1 MANRV
6 WQHYWLKKQPQW
18 MSITFK
24 AIQKIGRS
32 LFLPPAVSLEY
43 RQWRER
49 FILQRFW
56 LSIGLAVVYV
66 TIFGVA
72 IFYERFVNP
81 ENWLSYL
88 KQDNMTHMAEPVRQ
102 YWIWHEVLTF
112 GLLGLLILFRN
123 SVWGRKY
130 SSLLI
135 VLFPW
140 AVSFIPSMLLG
151 AYFSIPNG
159 PDTTMFM
166 MQVAIAPIHWRLH
179 LFAQVIPI
187 LFFFIVYPLIGL
199 TTWGSH
205 SIYSFSSTVSI
216 ILICIV
222 CEVGVYLYEQS
233 KQSELESN
241 RRLQLC
247 IHSITHDLRTP
258 VMGSL
263 MLLEAIQKYTPAD
276 QPVQIPPAE
285 MSHLIQG
292 YDRLLGL
299 MNTLLDNQTLSH
311 SELILN
317 IQPTN
322 LQAII
327 ATILQDFHPALIKKN
342 IQVNNRIPTDL
353 PTLNIDDRQ
362 IWRVLCNL
370 ISNALN
376 HNPPGLLITLDATVL
391 PPTSGQPLPW
401 LKVIVQDNG
410 VGIAPHQRQ
419 VIFEPYT
426 RAQQTQYQPGLGLGL
441 YICRQVILAHG
452 GKIGCKHLDRGTI
465 FWFTLPTCHF

>member
-1 MANRV
+1 MTNKVLRND
-6 WQHYWLKKQPQW
+6 WLKQSSQW
-18 MSITFK
+18 FSILLKTLQK
-24 AIQKIGRS
+24 AIRS
-32 LFLPPAVSLEY
+32 LFFPPAVSLEY
-43 RQWRER
+43 RGWRER
-49 FILQRFW
+49 FIFQKFW
-56 LSIGLAVVYV
+56 FTIRLAVVYI

-72 IFYERFVNP
+72 NFYEKFVNP

-88 KQDNMTHMAEPVRQ
+88 KQDNMTYMVEPVRQ

-151 AYFSIPNG
+151 TYFSIPIG
-159 PDTTMFM
+159 PDTTIFL

-179 LFAQVIPI
+179 LVAQIVPI

-199 TTWGSH
+199 DKWGSH
-205 SIYSFSSTVSI
+205 SIYSFSGTVSI
-216 ILICIV
+216 ILICVV
-222 CEVGVYLYEQS
+222 CELGVYLYEQS
-233 KQSELESN
+233 KQSELEAN

-247 IHSITHDLRTP
+247 VHSITHDLRTP

-263 MLLEAIQKYTPAD
+263 MLLEAMQKTTPAD

-299 MNTLLDNQTLSH
+299 MNTLLDNQTLSQ
-311 SELILN
+311 SEIVLN
-317 IQPTN
+317 IQPTDLN
-322 LQAII
+322 SII

-342 IQVNNRIPTDL
+342 IQVNNQIPTDL
-353 PTLNIDDRQ
+353 PAVNIDDRQ

-370 ISNALN
+370 VSNALN
-376 HNPPGLLITLDATVL
+376 HNPPGLLVTLNAMVL
-391 PPTSGQPLPW
+391 PPTNGKPLPW
-401 LKVIVQDNG
+401 LKVMVQDNG
-410 VGIAPHQRQ
+410 VGIASHQRET
-419 VIFEPYT
+419 IFEPYT
-426 RAQQTQYQPGLGLGL
+426 RSQQTQYQPGLGLGL
-441 YICRQVILAHG
+441 YICRQVVLAHG
-452 GKIGCKHLDRGTI
+452 GKIGCEHLDRGTI
-465 FWFTLPTCHF
+465 FWFTLPICY